1 MAGYSISMARIGVV
15 LLVLVAFLQVGLSQK
30 CGCAK
35 GECCSQWGYCG
46 KTKAYCGDGCQSG
59 PCTVKPVA
67 GSVASLITT
76 SFFSQISAGISNSC
90 KGKRFYTYNSFIT
103 AAKSFPSFGNTGS
116 NVYRKRELAAFFANV
131 AHETGS
137 LCYIDEING
146 PPYCSPSKQWPCVKG
161 KSYHGRGP
169 LQLTG
174 NANYGAAGKY
184 FGFNGLSNPEK
195 VVENPTI
202 AFKSAIWYWMINSRC
217 HQAMSP
223 SGVGFAGTIRS
234 INIGE
239 CNGHFPKAVASRV
252 DLYKKFCSRLG
263 VTTGSN
269 LYC

>member
-1 MAGYSISMARIGVV
+1 MVAMAGYSISMVRIGVV

-46 KTKAYCGDGCQSG
+46 KTKSYCGDGCQSG

-76 SFFSQISAGISNSC
+76 
-90 KGKRFYTYNSFIT
+90 T
-103 AAKSFPSFGNTGS
+103 KSFPSFGNTGS
-116 NVYRKRELAAFFANV
+116 IVYRKRELAAFFANV

-223 SGVGFAGTIRS
+223 LGVGFAGTIRS

-239 CNGHFPKAVASRV
+239 CNGHFPNAVASRV
-252 DLYKKFCSRLG
+252 ALYKKFCALLG
-263 VTTGSN
+263 VSPGSN
-269 LYC
+269 LSC

>member
-1 MAGYSISMARIGVV
+1 MARIGVV
-15 LLVLVAFLQVGLSQK
+15 LLVLVAFLQVALSQK

-59 PCTVKPVA
+59 PCYVKPVA
-67 GSVASLITT
+67 GSVASLITTTT

-90 KGKRFYTYNSFIT
+90 KGKNFYTYNSFIT
-103 AAKSFPSFGNTGS
+103 AAKSFESFGNTGS
-116 NVYRKRELAAFFANV
+116 TVYRKRELAAFFANV
-131 AHETGS
+131 AKLE
-137 LCYIDEING
+137 
-146 PPYCSPSKQWPCVKG
+146 G

-202 AFKSAIWYWMINSRC
+202 AFKSAIWYWMRNSRC

-223 SGVGFAGTIRS
+223 LGVGFAGTIRS

-252 DLYKKFCSRLG
+252 ALYKKFCARLG

-269 LYC
+269 LSC